1 MIHFLRGCLSIAK
14 EFLSNEQRYFG
25 TLSLA
30 TNHTSFRSFH
40 QKMEVDFANNRR
52 NRHNRSV
59 QEVGNGQQQQQG
71 KKKKKTRY
79 SCFVAM

>member
-1 MIHFLRGCLSIAK
+1 MIRFLRGCLSISK
-14 EFLSNEQRYFG
+14 EFLSNEQQRYFER
-25 TLSLA
+25 TEPCDKS
-30 TNHTSFRSFH
+30 HFVSFVS
-40 QKMEVDFANNRR
+40 MEVDFANNRR
-52 NRHNRSV
+52 NRHNRSI